1 MNDNTAYFHKM
12 ATYSPNQITGKYYSL
27 IGAGGNGIGVGTN
40 NSYCIDQTSWH
51 TTGIWE
57 NSDECLKM
65 YMNDP
70 EKNRIGGWK
79 GLQMNMT
86 CWDVLSEIY
95 KSEHDKKEGCE
106 RQWFLRRKVCDK

>member
-1 MNDNTAYFHKM
+1 MT
-12 ATYSPNQITGKYYSL
+12 TYSPNQITGKYYSL
-27 IGAGGNGIGVGTN
+27 IGTDGNGVCVNTGN
-40 NSYCIDQTSWH
+40 LYCIDQTSWH

-57 NSDECLKM
+57 DDTECLKM
-65 YMNDP
+65 YRNDP
-70 EKNRIGGWK
+70 NKNRIGGWK

-95 KSEHDKKEGCE
+95 KSEHDKKGGCE